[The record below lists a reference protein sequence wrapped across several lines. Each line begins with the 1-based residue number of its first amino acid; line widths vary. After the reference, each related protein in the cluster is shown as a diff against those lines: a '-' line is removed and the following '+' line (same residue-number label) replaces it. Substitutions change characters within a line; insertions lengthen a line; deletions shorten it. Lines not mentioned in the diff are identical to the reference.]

1 MTRELILV
9 ADDSDANRMV
19 AAGHLEAAGYDTVSV
34 ASGEEALELLATQ
47 TQTQT
52 QRPAMVVLD
61 VLMPGLGGLE
71 TCRRIRA
78 TPELAELPVL
88 FLTAL
93 GDRDVTGPALD
104 AGADDLLA
112 KPFHRGELILR
123 VQALIRHAR
132 VVRELRARIAEL
144 ERQLASRP

>member
-9 ADDSDANRMV
+9 ADDSEANRLV
-19 AAGHLEAAGYDTVSV
+19 AAGHLEAAGFEVV
-34 ASGEEALELLATQ
+34 AAASGEQALELLA
-47 TQTQT
+47 T

-132 VVRELRARIAEL
+132 VVRDLRARIAEL
-144 ERQLASRP
+144 ERELASRPG

>member
-19 AAGHLEAAGYDTVSV
+19 AAGHLEAAGYDTVAV
-34 ASGEEALELLATQ
+34 ASGEEALELLA
-47 TQTQT
+47 T

-112 KPFHRGELILR
+112 KPFHRGELLLR
-123 VQALIRHAR
+123 VQALLRHAR

-144 ERQLASRP
+144 ERQLMGTVSI

>member
-19 AAGHLEAAGYDTVSV
+19 AAGHLEAAGYDTVAV
-34 ASGEEALELLATQ
+34 ASGEEALELLA
-47 TQTQT
+47 T

-78 TPELAELPVL
+78 TPELADLPVL

-123 VQALIRHAR
+123 VRALIRHAQ
-132 VVRELRARIAEL
+132 VVAELRARIAEL
-144 ERQLASRP
+144 ERQLAAR